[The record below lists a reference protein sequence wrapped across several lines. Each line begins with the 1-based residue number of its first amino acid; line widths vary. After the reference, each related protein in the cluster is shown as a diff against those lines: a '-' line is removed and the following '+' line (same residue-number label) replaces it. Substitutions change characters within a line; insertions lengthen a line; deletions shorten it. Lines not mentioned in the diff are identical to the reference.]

1 MQKGQV
7 LRPLQHTLT
16 QDFPGMRPP
25 PPLPHP
31 QWRGRNG
38 RAGDTSPHCKIR
50 RLALEMSVAYF
61 GCVSFKA
68 RSKISLLISGS
79 FISFNQHWREQART

>member
-16 QDFPGMRPP
+16 QNFPEMP
-25 PPLPHP
+25 PHP

-38 RAGDTSPHCKIR
+38 RAGDTSPLCKIR